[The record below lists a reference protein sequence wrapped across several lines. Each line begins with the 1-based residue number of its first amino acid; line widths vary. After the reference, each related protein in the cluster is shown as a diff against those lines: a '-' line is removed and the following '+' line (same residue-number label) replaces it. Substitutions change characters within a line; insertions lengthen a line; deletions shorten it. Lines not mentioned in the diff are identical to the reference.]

1 MKFPLIQLYSMNRS
15 KPIVGIDITEVQW
28 DYCDLEGL
36 PPEREGISMVSHGT
50 IPRGQRENLPE
61 TLPHAFDLFLN
72 SLIVNNTKN
81 LVTPTE
87 AALRSGIME
96 LIYQSEKEKK
106 WINI

>member
-1 MKFPLIQLYSMNRS
+1 MKFPLIQLYSFNRS

-61 TLPHAFDLFLN
+61 TFKDIDGNEHRIEDIH
-72 SLIVNNTKN
+72 SVK
-81 LVTPTE
+81 
-87 AALRSGIME
+87 S
-96 LIYQSEKEKK
+96 S
-106 WINI
+106 